1 MDEEFYKGEAVTYSR
16 SRAFALGLAA
26 GAVFTA
32 IWSIM
37 AAVLEPWGDLSKG
50 IVAVLSSAV
59 AGGMASYKLGSSG
72 ERVGALSI
80 FPLFGAIFLDAFLA
94 KGIDSI
100 GNVIEI
106 ISERHIVFYAI
117 NIIFGAL
124 IGAIFGKSEK
134 RS

>member
-37 AAVLEPWGDLSKG
+37 AAVLEPWGDLSKV

-59 AGGMASYKLGSSG
+59 AGGMTSYKLGSSG

-94 KGIDSI
+94 KGIDSL

-134 RS
+134 RG

>member
-37 AAVLEPWGDLSKG
+37 AAVLEPWGDLSKV

-59 AGGMASYKLGSSG
+59 AGGMTSYKLGSSG

-94 KGIDSI
+94 KGIDSL

-106 ISERHIVFYAI
+106 ISERHVVFYAI

-124 IGAIFGKSEK
+124 IGAIFGKREK
-134 RS
+134 RG

>member
-1 MDEEFYKGEAVTYSR
+1 MDEELYKGEAVTYSR

-37 AAVLEPWGDLSKG
+37 AAVLEPWGDLSKV

-59 AGGMASYKLGSSG
+59 AGGMTSYKLGSSG

-94 KGIDSI
+94 KGIDSL

-106 ISERHIVFYAI
+106 ISERHVVFYAI

-124 IGAIFGKSEK
+124 IGAIFGKREK
-134 RS
+134 RG

>member
-1 MDEEFYKGEAVTYSR
+1 MDEELYKGEAVTYSR

-37 AAVLEPWGDLSKG
+37 AAVLEPWGDLSKV

-59 AGGMASYKLGSSG
+59 AGGMKSYKLGSSG

-94 KGIDSI
+94 KGIDSL

-106 ISERHIVFYAI
+106 ISERHVVFYAI

-124 IGAIFGKSEK
+124 IGAIFGKREK
-134 RS
+134 RG

>member
-50 IVAVLSSAV
+50 IVVVLSSAV

-94 KGIDSI
+94 KGIDSL

-134 RS
+134 RG

>member
-37 AAVLEPWGDLSKG
+37 AAVLEPWGDLSKV

-59 AGGMASYKLGSSG
+59 AGGMKSYKLGSSG

-94 KGIDSI
+94 KGIDSL

-106 ISERHIVFYAI
+106 ISERHVVFYAI

-124 IGAIFGKSEK
+124 IGAIFGKREK
-134 RS
+134 RG